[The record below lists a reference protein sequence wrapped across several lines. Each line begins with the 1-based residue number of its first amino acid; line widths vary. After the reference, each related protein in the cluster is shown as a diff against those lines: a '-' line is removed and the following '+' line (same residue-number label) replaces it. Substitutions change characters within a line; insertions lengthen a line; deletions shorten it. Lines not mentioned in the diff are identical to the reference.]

1 MAVVPVDARRY
12 RAFQYRLPTPSAV
25 RYLPY
30 VVLALVC
37 YTLVAPL
44 TKLATRDIPSDV
56 VALVTN
62 GMLVLAALVLVTFT
76 RESVGAALTHPDAK
90 FMYAA
95 GAFLAVG
102 ILAYYR
108 ALALGPVSVVVPVFG
123 LFLVTSS
130 LVGVV
135 ALDEPLT
142 ARKAA
147 GVGLALVAVYLV
159 TVE

>member
-1 MAVVPVDARRY
+1 
-12 RAFQYRLPTPSAV
+12 
-25 RYLPY
+25 
-30 VVLALVC
+30 
-37 YTLVAPL
+37 
-44 TKLATRDIPSDV
+44 
-56 VALVTN
+56 
-62 GMLVLAALVLVTFT
+62 
-76 RESVGAALTHPDAK
+76 
-90 FMYAA
+90 MYAA
-95 GAFLAVG
+95 GVFLAVG

-142 ARKAA
+142 ARK
-147 GVGLALVAVYLV
+147 GVGVLLALVAVYLV

>member
-1 MAVVPVDARRY
+1 LKATADETV
-12 RAFQYRLPTPSAV
+12 FV

-30 VVLALVC
+30 AVLALVC

-44 TKLATRDIPSDV
+44 TKLATRDLSSDV

-62 GMLVLAALVLVTFT
+62 GMLVLAALGVVLVADDSLG
-76 RESVGAALTHPDAK
+76 EALTHPDARY
-90 FMYAA
+90 MYAA
-95 GAFLAVG
+95 GVFLAVG

-142 ARKAA
+142 ARK
-147 GVGLALVAVYLV
+147 GVGVLLALVAVYLV

>member
-1 MAVVPVDARRY
+1 MS
-12 RAFQYRLPTPSAV
+12 LS
-25 RYLPY
+25 YLPY
-30 VVLALVC
+30 ALLALVS

-44 TKLATRDIPSDV
+44 TKLATRDLSSDV
-56 VALVTN
+56 VAMVTN
-62 GMLVLAALVLVTFT
+62 GMLALVALGVVLATN
-76 RESVGAALTHPDAK
+76 ESVTDALAHPDARY
-90 FMYAA
+90 MYAA

-142 ARKAA
+142 TRKGL
-147 GVGLALVAVYLV
+147 GVLLALVAVYLV